1 MRKFLRRNSLKH
13 SRLGKGRRKLQK
25 WRNATGR
32 HSKIRRNRFGYTKSP
47 RIGFKSP
54 RSESGKINGKIP
66 LMIRNMLDVSKANE
80 KNILIIARTLGAKK
94 RIEIIKKIDERGLQ
108 ILNVK
113 KTGGN
118 NGLK

>member
-1 MRKFLRRNSLKH
+1 
-13 SRLGKGRRKLQK
+13 
-25 WRNATGR
+25 
-32 HSKIRRNRFGYTKSP
+32 
-47 RIGFKSP
+47 
-54 RSESGKINGKIP
+54 
-66 LMIRNMLDVSKANE
+66 MIRNMLDVSKANE